1 MTEKIRIQK
10 YFSDSGLMSR
20 RAAEAAILAG
30 EVSVNGRT
38 ATLGDKIDPER
49 DTVLYQGKPV
59 RARRKD
65 YTYLM
70 LNKPRGYL
78 TTVSDPRGRKCVT
91 DLLSGVHVRVY
102 PVGRLDLL
110 SEGMLLLTDDG
121 DLANKLTHPRHSV
134 PKSYRVKVEGE
145 VSDEQLAILRSPLE
159 LDGKP
164 ILPVDVTVH
173 HKDETGTVLR
183 MDLYE
188 GRNRQIRRM
197 CEQAG
202 LTVKRLNRVSIGELK
217 LNGLSVGRWRYL
229 DDDEIAY
236 LKKITSRE
244 TKPQKNISRSQR
256 VK

>member
-1 MTEKIRIQK
+1 MTDKIRIQK

-38 ATLGDKIDPER
+38 AALGDKIDPER

-78 TTVSDPRGRKCVT
+78 STVSDPRGRKCVT
-91 DLLSGVHVRVY
+91 DLLSGIHVRVY
-102 PVGRLDLL
+102 PVGRLDLV

-134 PKSYRVKVEGE
+134 PKSYRVKVAGE
-145 VSDEQLAILRSPLE
+145 VTEEQMRILRSPIE

-173 HKDETGTVLR
+173 RIDESGTVLK

-197 CEQAG
+197 CETAG

-217 LNGLSVGRWRYL
+217 LNGLAVGRWRYL
-229 DDDEIAY
+229 TEDEIEY
-236 LKKITSRE
+236 LKKIAS
-244 TKPQKNISRSQR
+244 KPAKNKSPRQI
-256 VK
+256 

>member
-1 MTEKIRIQK
+1 MNEKELIRIQK
-10 YFSDSGLMSR
+10 FFSDCGVTSR

-30 EVSVNGRT
+30 EVTVNGKP
-38 ATLGDKIDPER
+38 ASLGDKIDPEH
-49 DTVLYQGKPV
+49 DVVLYQGKPV
-59 RARRKD
+59 RVRRKE

-78 TTVSDPRGRKCVT
+78 TSMTDPRGRKCVT
-91 DLLSGVHVRVY
+91 ELLKGVHVRVY
-102 PVGRLDLL
+102 PVGRLDLI
-110 SEGMLLLTDDG
+110 SEGLLLLTDDG

-134 PKSYRVKVEGE
+134 PKSYRVKVAGE
-145 VSDEQLAILRSPLE
+145 VSLEQLAILRSPLE

-164 ILPVDVTVH
+164 ILPVDVTLH
-173 HKDETGTVLR
+173 HTDETGTVLR

-197 CEQAG
+197 CEAAG

-229 DDDEIAY
+229 TDDEIEY
-236 LKKITSRE
+236 LKKITSGTEKKKAQTR
-244 TKPQKNISRSQR
+244 R
-256 VK
+256 

>member
-1 MTEKIRIQK
+1 MTDKIRIQK

-38 ATLGDKIDPER
+38 AALGDKIDPER

-78 TTVSDPRGRKCVT
+78 STVSDPRGRKCVT
-91 DLLSGVHVRVY
+91 DLLSGIHVRVY
-102 PVGRLDLL
+102 PVGRLDLV
-110 SEGMLLLTDDG
+110 SEGMLLFTDDG

-134 PKSYRVKVEGE
+134 PKSYRVKVAGE
-145 VSDEQLAILRSPLE
+145 VTEEQMRILRSPIE

-164 ILPVDVTVH
+164 IIPVDVTVH
-173 HKDETGTVLR
+173 RIDETGTVLK

-197 CEQAG
+197 CEAAG
-202 LTVKRLNRVSIGELK
+202 LTVKRLNRVSIGDLK
-217 LNGLSVGRWRYL
+217 LNGLAVGRWRYL
-229 DDDEIAY
+229 TEEEIEY
-236 LKKITSRE
+236 LKKIASKTPK
-244 TKPQKNISRSQR
+244 TKSLRKI
-256 VK
+256 

>member
-1 MTEKIRIQK
+1 MTENEKIRIQK
-10 YFSDSGLMSR
+10 YFSDCGVASR
-20 RAAEAAILAG
+20 RAAEAAILSG
-30 EVSVNGRT
+30 EVTVNGRV
-38 ATLGDKIDPER
+38 AELGDKIDPER
-49 DTVLYQGKPV
+49 DTVVYRGQPI
-59 RARRKD
+59 RARRRD

-78 TTVSDPRGRKCVT
+78 TSVSDPRGRKCVT

-102 PVGRLDLL
+102 PVGRLDLI
-110 SEGMLLLTDDG
+110 SEGLLLFTDDG

-134 PKSYRVKVEGE
+134 PKSYRVKVAGE
-145 VSDEQLAILRSPLE
+145 VTDEQMKILRSPIE

-173 HKDETGTVLR
+173 HTDETGTVLR

-197 CEQAG
+197 CEAAG

-217 LNGLSVGRWRYL
+217 LNGLAVGRWRYL
-229 DDDEIAY
+229 TEEEVDY
-236 LKKITSRE
+236 LKKITSNTQK
-244 TKPQKNISRSQR
+244 TKPSRYN
-256 VK
+256 

>member
-1 MTEKIRIQK
+1 MTGKEKIRIQK

-20 RAAEAAILAG
+20 RAAESAIEAG
-30 EVSVNGRT
+30 DVAVNGRT

-49 DTVLYQGKPV
+49 DTVTYQGKPV

-102 PVGRLDLL
+102 PVGRLDLV

-134 PKSYRVKVEGE
+134 PKSYRVKVDGDVTE
-145 VSDEQLAILRSPLE
+145 EQLAILRSPLE

-164 ILPVDVTVH
+164 ILPVDVSIH
-173 HKDETGTVLR
+173 HTDETGTVLR

-197 CEQAG
+197 CEAAN
-202 LTVKRLNRVSIGELK
+202 LTVRRLNRVSIGKLK
-217 LNGLSVGRWRYL
+217 LNGLTVGHWRYL
-229 DDDEIAY
+229 TEDEVEY
-236 LKKITSRE
+236 LKKVTSKE
-244 TKPQKNISRSQR
+244 TKSGKTKARI
-256 VK
+256 

>member
-1 MTEKIRIQK
+1 MTDKIRIQK

-38 ATLGDKIDPER
+38 AALGDKIDSER

-78 TTVSDPRGRKCVT
+78 STVSDPRGRKCVT
-91 DLLSGVHVRVY
+91 DLLSGIHVRVD
-102 PVGRLDLL
+102 PVGRLDLV
-110 SEGMLLLTDDG
+110 SEGMLLFTDDG

-145 VSDEQLAILRSPLE
+145 VTEEQMRILRSPIE

-173 HKDETGTVLR
+173 RIDESGTVLK

-197 CEQAG
+197 CETAG

-217 LNGLSVGRWRYL
+217 LNGLAVGRWRYL
-229 DDDEIAY
+229 TEDEIEY
-236 LKKITSRE
+236 LKKIASKTPK
-244 TKPQKNISRSQR
+244 TKSPRQI
-256 VK
+256 